1 MSLFISIL
9 IFIVILTVLVFI
21 HEMGHYITAKR
32 NKVKVEEFG
41 LGLPPRIWGFERNGT
56 LWSINWIPLG
66 GFCKMAGEEDPSITD
81 SLAGKSV
88 KARIIVLS
96 AGSIAML
103 LFPLIL
109 LPFAYMLPLPRVSED
124 SGIIVSAVIS
134 GSPAEQAGI
143 QANDTLVTIEGNKVN
158 SFTAAVAE
166 IQNAS
171 ASDPGQPVTLML
183 TRETANGSMQYNA
196 SVVPLDNPPVGQ
208 EALGLVSGVLITEVT
223 NNSPAYNASIKVGD
237 IIISVDG
244 KVVDNY
250 SDANSKLAD
259 AVATKQMENLF
270 MMTVPAPNQFITIL
284 AAQNTSEGI
293 VPTPN
298 QSVTILVARNTSE
311 GTETLTLNPVPRVN
325 PSWNEG
331 RLGVQLQN
339 YLIMENKAYAP
350 WDAIPKGLA
359 QYGSIFVGIKD
370 SFGMLFS
377 GKVAAK
383 DAFSGPIG
391 IASLTNEVS
400 TLGGPAALFT
410 FAALLSIMLGIIN
423 LFPFPGLD
431 GGRLV
436 FVFVE
441 GIRRGKRVS
450 AKTEGR
456 VHLAGF
462 ILLLV
467 LFVVIS
473 FNDITR
479 LIHHESLLK

>member
-1 MSLFISIL
+1 MSIFISIL
-9 IFIVILTVLVFI
+9 IFIAILTVLIFI
-21 HEMGHYITAKR
+21 HEMGHYLTAKR

-66 GFCKMAGEEDPSITD
+66 GFCKMAGEEDPDITD

-109 LPFAYMLPLPRVSED
+109 LPFAYMLPLPRVAED
-124 SGIIVSAVIS
+124 AGVKISAVIN
-134 GSPAEQAGI
+134 GSAAERAGI
-143 QANDTLVTIEGNKVN
+143 QADDILVSIDGKKVN
-158 SFTAAVAE
+158 SFTAAVSE

-171 ASDPGQPVTLML
+171 DSKPGQLVTLML
-183 TRETANGSMQYNA
+183 TRETANGSTQYNS
-196 SVVPLDNPPVGQ
+196 SVVPLDNPPGSQ
-208 EALGLVSGVLITEVT
+208 EALGLVSGVLIDTVS
-223 NNSPAYNASIKVGD
+223 NGSPANISGLQAND

-250 SDANSKLAD
+250 SDANSKVAN
-259 AVATKQMENLF
+259 AVTTK
-270 MMTVPAPNQFITIL
+270 
-284 AAQNTSEGI
+284 
-293 VPTPN
+293 PN
-298 QSVTILVARNTSE
+298 QSITILVARNTSE
-311 GTETLTLNPVPRVN
+311 GIVALAFTPVPRVN
-325 PSWNEG
+325 PPNGEG
-331 RLGVQLQN
+331 KLGVELSN
-339 YLIMENKAYAP
+339 YVIVKNKAYAP

-370 SFGMLFS
+370 SFSMLFS

-391 IASLTNEVS
+391 IAELTNEVS
-400 TLGGPAALFT
+400 AAAGAAGLFS
-410 FAALLSIMLGIIN
+410 FAALLSIMLGLIN

-436 FVFVE
+436 FIFIE
-441 GIRRGKRVS
+441 GIRRGKRIS

-473 FNDITR
+473 YNDIHR
-479 LIHHESLLK
+479 IISGQGFLIK

>member
-1 MSLFISIL
+1 MSIFISIL
-9 IFIVILTVLVFI
+9 IFIAILTILIFI
-21 HEMGHYITAKR
+21 HEMGHYLTAKR

-41 LGLPPRIWGFERNGT
+41 LGLPPRIWGFEKGGT

-66 GFCKMAGEEDPSITD
+66 GFCKMAGEEDPAILD

-109 LPFAYMLPLPRVSED
+109 LPFAYMLPLSRVAED
-124 SGIIVSAVIS
+124 AGVKISAVIS

-143 QANDTLVTIEGNKVN
+143 RANDTLVSIDGKKVN
-158 SFTAAVAE
+158 YFSDAVSE
-166 IQNAS
+166 IQNE
-171 ASDPGQPVTLML
+171 SDSNPGQPVTLL
-183 TRETANGSMQYNA
+183 VAYENGSIRGNFSA
-196 SVVPLDNPPVGQ
+196 VPITNPPAGQ
-208 EALGLVSGVLITEVT
+208 EALGLVTGVLITEVT

-259 AVATKQMENLF
+259 ALAAKQMEKLF
-270 MMTVPAPNQFITIL
+270 MLTAPAPNQFITIL
-284 AAQNTSEGI
+284 VARNTSEGI
-293 VPTPN
+293 VPTSN
-298 QSVTILVARNTSE
+298 QSVAILVARNTSE

-325 PSWNEG
+325 PSRNEG

-339 YLIMENKAYAP
+339 YLIMKNKAYAP

-370 SFGMLFS
+370 SFAMLFS
-377 GKVAAK
+377 GQVAAK

-391 IASLTNEVS
+391 IAELTNEVS
-400 TLGGPAALFT
+400 AFGGPAALFS
-410 FAALLSIMLGIIN
+410 FAALLSIMLGIMN

-441 GIRRGKRVS
+441 GLRRGKRVS

-456 VHLAGF
+456 VHLIGF

-473 FNDITR
+473 FNDITK
-479 LIHHESLLK
+479 LVHHESFIK

>member
-1 MSLFISIL
+1 MSIFISIL
-9 IFIVILTVLVFI
+9 IFIAILTVLVFI
-21 HEMGHYITAKR
+21 HEMGHFLTAKR
-32 NKVKVEEFG
+32 NKVKIEEFG

-66 GFCKMAGEEDPSITD
+66 GFCKMAGEEDPEILD
-81 SLAGKSV
+81 SLASKSV

-109 LPFAYMLPLPRVSED
+109 LPIAYMLPLPRVAD
-124 SGIIVSAVIS
+124 DAGIKISAVIT
-134 GSPAEQAGI
+134 GSPADLKGI
-143 QANDTLVTIEGNKVN
+143 QANDTLISIDGRKVN
-158 SFTAAVAE
+158 YFTAAVSE

-183 TRETANGSMQYNA
+183 TRETANGSTQYN
-196 SVVPLDNPPVGQ
+196 SSIVPITNPPDGE
-208 EALGLVSGVLITEVT
+208 EALGLVSGVLITEVI
-223 NNSPAYNASIKVGD
+223 NDSPAYNASLQVND

-259 AVATKQMENLF
+259 AVATKQMEKLF
-270 MMTVPAPNQFITIL
+270 MMTMPAPNQFITIL
-284 AAQNTSEGI
+284 VARNTSEGI
-293 VPTPN
+293 VPTPD

-311 GTETLTLNPVPRVN
+311 GIVALPLNPVPRVN
-325 PSWNEG
+325 PQNGEG

-339 YLIMENKAYAP
+339 YLIMRNKAYAP

-359 QYGSIFVGIKD
+359 QYGSIFVGVKD

-400 TLGGPAALFT
+400 ALGGPAALFA

-423 LFPFPGLD
+423 LCPFPGLD

-436 FVFVE
+436 FVFIE
-441 GIRRGKRVS
+441 GIRRGKRIS

-473 FNDITR
+473 FNDITK
-479 LIHHESLLK
+479 LVHHESFIK

>member
-1 MSLFISIL
+1 MSIFISIV
-9 IFIVILTVLVFI
+9 IFIAILTALVFI
-21 HEMGHYITAKR
+21 HEMGHFLTAKR

-41 LGLPPRIWGFERNGT
+41 LGLPPRIWGFERKGT

-66 GFCKMAGEEDPSITD
+66 GFCKMAGEEDPEILD

-109 LPFAYMLPLPRVSED
+109 LPFAYMLPLSRVAED
-124 SGIIVSAVIS
+124 AGIKISAVIN
-134 GSPAEQAGI
+134 GSAAEQAGI
-143 QANDTLVTIEGNKVN
+143 RANDTLVTIDGKKIKYF
-158 SFTAAVAE
+158 SDAVSE

-183 TRETANGSMQYNA
+183 ARETANGSTQYNA
-196 SVVPLDNPPVGQ
+196 SVVPLDTPPAGQ
-208 EALGLVSGVLITEVT
+208 EALGMISGVLITDVT

-244 KVVDNY
+244 KLVDNY

-259 AVATKQMENLF
+259 ALTANQMQKLF
-270 MMTVPAPNQFITIL
+270 MIMHA
-284 AAQNTSEGI
+284 
-293 VPTPN
+293 PN
-298 QSVTILVARNTSE
+298 QSVTTLLARNASEWILPAPNQSVAILIARNTSE
-311 GTETLTLNPVPRVN
+311 GNDTLTLNPVPRVN
-325 PSWNEG
+325 PSRNEG
-331 RLGVQLQN
+331 RLGVRLQN
-339 YLIMENKAYAP
+339 YVIMENKAYAP

-370 SFGMLFS
+370 SFAMLFS
-377 GKVAAK
+377 GQIAAK

-400 TLGGPAALFT
+400 TLGGSAALFS
-410 FAALLSIMLGIIN
+410 FAALLSIMLGIMN

-456 VHLAGF
+456 VHLIGF

-467 LFVVIS
+467 LFAVVS

-479 LIHHESLLK
+479 LVHHESFIK